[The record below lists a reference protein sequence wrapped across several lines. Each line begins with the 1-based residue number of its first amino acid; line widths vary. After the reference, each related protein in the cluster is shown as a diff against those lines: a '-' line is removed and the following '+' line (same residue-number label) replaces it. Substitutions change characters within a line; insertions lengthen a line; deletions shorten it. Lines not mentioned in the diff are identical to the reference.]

1 MKGKRNFQGSG
12 NAAFSLYDKVGFLN
26 VPAIDRE
33 ADRAGINF
41 IIMIGGRQVGKTYGC
56 IDMMLASGRHFIL
69 MRRTMTEVDFICSNI
84 NNPLSVHKK
93 YDTAVKKDSDYTGA
107 IWLTEGEEKKQIG
120 ALMSLSSVAK
130 IRGFAGE
137 EYTDLILDEFIPET
151 HVSRIRNEGDAFLN
165 AIVTISGNRE
175 LEGMKPLRVWLLA
188 NSNNI
193 NSPILSSLGIM
204 EKVER
209 MKAAGQ
215 EYSIMPDRGIMI
227 ILPKS
232 DQIME
237 KRKKT
242 SLFRAIDPDSDF
254 ARMAFGNEF
263 SYNDA
268 SNIKPVRLAEYLP
281 QFTTGQ
287 FTYYKH
293 KSKPEYYVS
302 DHTAGGCPIYPPTE
316 RGKVKCLRDNP
327 NVKRRYYDGK
337 VFFESQTVKE
347 RFLDYFE

>member
-1 MKGKRNFQGSG
+1 MAIFRKNGGGS
-12 NAAFSLYDKVGFLN
+12 NVASLLYDERGFLN
-26 VPAIDRE
+26 VPRIDRE
-33 ADRAGINF
+33 ANISDINF
-41 IIMIGGRQVGKTYGC
+41 IVIIGGRQVGKTYGC
-56 IDMMLASGRHFIL
+56 IELMLSEKRHFIL

-93 YDTAVKKDSDYTGA
+93 YDTAIKKDSDYTGA

-137 EYTDLILDEFIPET
+137 VYTDLIFDEFIPET

-175 LEGMKPLRVWLLA
+175 LEGKKPLRTWLLA
-188 NSNNI
+188 NSNNL
-193 NSPILSSLGIM
+193 NSPILSALGIM

-209 MKAAGQ
+209 MKAAAQ
-215 EYSIMPDRGIMI
+215 EVSIMKDRGIMI
-227 ILPKS
+227 IRPSSEELQK
-232 DQIME
+232 

-242 SLFRAIDPDSDF
+242 SLFRAIDPDSVF
-254 ARMAFGNEF
+254 ARMAFGNDF
-263 SYNDA
+263 AYNDA

-293 KSKPEYYVS
+293 KSKPEYFVS
-302 DHTAGGCPIYPPTE
+302 DHTAGGCPAYPPTE

-327 NVKRRYYDGK
+327 NVRRRYYDGK